1 MKRFSLF
8 LLFVLFSITVS
19 AQSNYLNYFLDNQL
33 LDRICTQGYTMVSG
47 KYDSINRIYVNC
59 EFKGK
64 SKDWDIKVET
74 NASGKIETLVYSFT
88 KYKKHSIIPS
98 STELKNIAE
107 SVINVSGARVTNKNL
122 IDRRSESCRLDYQAI
137 LRSTSAYRYKTANVT
152 GAWSYNDFGQV
163 FFNYLNVMYIMTGN

>member
-74 NASGKIETLVYSFT
+74 NASGKIEM
-88 KYKKHSIIPS
+88 IIKCI
-98 STELKNIAE
+98 T
-107 SVINVSGARVTNKNL
+107 
-122 IDRRSESCRLDYQAI
+122 
-137 LRSTSAYRYKTANVT
+137 
-152 GAWSYNDFGQV
+152 
-163 FFNYLNVMYIMTGN
+163 